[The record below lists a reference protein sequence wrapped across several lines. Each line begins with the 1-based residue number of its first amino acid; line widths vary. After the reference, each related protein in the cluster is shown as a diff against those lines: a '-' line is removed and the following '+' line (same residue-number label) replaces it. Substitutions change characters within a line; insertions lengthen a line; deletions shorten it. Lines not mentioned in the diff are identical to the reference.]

1 MKRLK
6 RVTDFLLGWLI
17 TTVMVFLCI
26 VGFIVALM
34 GVIAFITWTLPDM
47 VWPDVLV
54 GLRFIFAVSVF
65 IGLFL
70 PALEGGDELW

>member
-17 TTVMVFLCI
+17 TTVMCFLCI
-26 VGFIVALM
+26 VGVVAALM
-34 GVIAFITWTLPDM
+34 GVIAFVTWTLPNM
-47 VWPDVLV
+47 VWADVFV

-65 IGLFL
+65 IGLCL
-70 PALEGGDELW
+70 PSLEGGDDLW

>member
-17 TTVMVFLCI
+17 TTVICFLCI
-26 VGFIVALM
+26 CGVIAALM
-34 GVIAFITWTLPDM
+34 GVIAFVTLTLPDL
-47 VWPDVLV
+47 VWADVFV

-65 IGLFL
+65 IGLFI
-70 PALEGGDELW
+70 PALEGGDDLW